1 MKSEKIRRETNR
13 LEWKKRMFFD
23 GKFSRYYSFDEY
35 SVIVT
40 NNSLVYSKVDEKGEK
55 ILMPVAGD
63 WNNSIVYFT
72 DLYYANFIELNNGIM
87 VLSSTSYKEHR
98 GMFDFIALGYGID
111 VPAKPIYRM

>member
-1 MKSEKIRRETNR
+1 MKSEKIRRENNR
-13 LEWKKRMFFD
+13 LEWIKRMVFD

-40 NNSLVYSKVDEKGEK
+40 NNSVVYSKVDENGKK
-55 ILMPVAGD
+55 ISMPVAGD
-63 WNNSIVYFT
+63 WDNSIVYSFRLHFV
-72 DLYYANFIELNNGIM
+72 DFIELNNGIM
-87 VLSSTSYKEHR
+87 MISSASYKEDR